1 MEHREKI
8 VTVYMCIC
16 VCVCVGVH
24 VPSITPL
31 GTVICSVVI

>member
-24 VPSITPL
+24 VHSITPL